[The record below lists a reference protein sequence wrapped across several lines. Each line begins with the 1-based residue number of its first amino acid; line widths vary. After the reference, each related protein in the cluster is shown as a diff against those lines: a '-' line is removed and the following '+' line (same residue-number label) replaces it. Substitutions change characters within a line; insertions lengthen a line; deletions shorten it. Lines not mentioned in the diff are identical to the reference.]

1 MTNIENIIVDKS
13 NELSAYEKFYGK
25 TPRFTNNIRIFG
37 EMGIVCIYEKKIK
50 AKLDN
55 RGTPCMF
62 VGYSKDHEEDVYRM
76 LNLSTLKVKNTRDV
90 IWLNKCYGEWK
101 GIKGYSSHEFE
112 VIKKPSS
119 DTDSSNSVTNENKT
133 MEEKDTSSN
142 DSSDNEEEESDNSG
156 NIADRT
162 RAKLSQQDEDD
173 LVVDLNR
180 MRISE
185 TAALSMHEL
194 VKWCLVGGEDADYMN
209 LTTFDDA

>member
-1 MTNIENIIVDKS
+1 
-13 NELSAYEKFYGK
+13 
-25 TPRFTNNIRIFG
+25 
-37 EMGIVCIYEKKIK
+37 MGIVRIYKKKIK

-55 RGTPCMF
+55 RGTLCMF
-62 VGYSKDHEEDVYRM
+62 IGYSKDHEEDVYRM

-119 DTDSSNSVTNENKT
+119 DTDSSDSVTNKNKT
-133 MEEKDTSSN
+133 TAEKDTSSD
-142 DSSDNEEEESDNSG
+142 DSSDDEDEESDNSG

-173 LVVDLNR
+173 LVVNMNR

-185 TAALSMHEL
+185 TAAISMQEL
-194 VKWCLVGGEDADYMN
+194 VEWCLVGGEDADYTN
-209 LTTFDDA
+209 PKTFKEVGRSFSKAI